1 MRLLRQFLLDGS
13 LLNMLS
19 DLLLPLTS
27 WGKNV
32 ITFVISIIKKYNYSF
47 THFIWDYNFF
57 LLGINFTNFELSYR
71 FIKGGMN
78 IIDLLGILPYF
89 ASLCLSLVT
98 TSTPV
103 SEGGINGSGLG
114 NSTVPSGHLGGASG
128 GYQDEMRRIAQIFR
142 IMRILR

>member
-1 MRLLRQFLLDGS
+1 MRLLKQFLLDGS

>member
-1 MRLLRQFLLDGS
+1 
-13 LLNMLS
+13 MLEAVIFGT
-19 DLLLPLTS
+19 LLPDHSVLS
-27 WGKNV
+27 K
-32 ITFVISIIKKYNYSF
+32 SIC
-47 THFIWDYNFF
+47 IWDYNFCLF
-57 LLGINFTNFELSYR
+57 EIDFTTLKLSFR